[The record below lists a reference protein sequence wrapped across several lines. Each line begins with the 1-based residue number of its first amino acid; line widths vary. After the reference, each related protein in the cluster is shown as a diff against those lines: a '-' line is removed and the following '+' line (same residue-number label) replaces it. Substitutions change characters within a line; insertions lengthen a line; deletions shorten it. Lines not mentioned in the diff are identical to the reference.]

1 MKIRFL
7 LFALSAILLVS
18 CQSVPKNIVY
28 FEDFNDLTQKEVDFH
43 KYEPTIKSNDQL
55 MISVSS
61 PVLDQTQVAQ
71 FNLPMNS
78 SLAPGGTVV
87 QSVALQTYTVDKDG
101 YINFPVIGKIQL
113 EGLTRSEAIGL
124 MTGEISKYLET
135 PIVNLQI
142 ISFGV
147 TVLGEVA
154 RPGRVSVSNER
165 ISILDALGSVGD
177 LTIFANRTNIKL
189 VRDNS
194 GVKEFAIIDLTRSD
208 LFSSPYY
215 YLQQNDVLIVE
226 PNDTRK
232 KASKFGAAES
242 YQISMMSLGFTA
254 VSVIVSF
261 LGLLLK

>member
-1 MKIRFL
+1 MKINFL

-28 FEDFNDLTQKEVDFH
+28 FQDFNEFAKKGVDFY
-43 KYEPTIKSNDQL
+43 KYEPTIKNNDQL
-55 MISVSS
+55 LISVSS

-78 SLAPGGTVV
+78 SLSPGGTVV
-87 QSVALQTYTVDKDG
+87 QSMALQTYTVDKDG

-135 PIVNLQI
+135 PIINLQI
-142 ISFGV
+142 MSFKV
-147 TVLGEVA
+147 TVLGEV
-154 RPGRVSVSNER
+154 RNPGPVDVNDER
-165 ISILDALGSVGD
+165 ISILDAIGAVGD
-177 LTIFANRTNIKL
+177 LTIFCNRQNIKI
-189 VRDNS
+189 VRDNN
-194 GVKEFAIIDLTRSD
+194 GIKEFAVLDLTRSD

-215 YLQQNDVLIVE
+215 YLQQNDVIIVE

-232 KASKFGAAES
+232 KSSRFGAAES

-261 LGLLLK
+261 LGLLLR